1 MITFKK
7 RRQEMSVREK
17 DENFNLAIISGIRKN
32 EKQEKLFHI
41 FQFFVLSIL
50 VVFFPV
56 SLHAS
61 QTNLL
66 CQKFAFH
73 NNFTTNF
80 STAAAGLPFNDFI
93 SGCLSEKL

>member
-1 MITFKK
+1 
-7 RRQEMSVREK
+7 MSVREK
-17 DENFNLAIISGIRKN
+17 DENFNLAIISGSKKTTKN
-32 EKQEKLFHI
+32 REKLFHI

-50 VVFFPV
+50 VFFFPV

-61 QTNLL
+61 RTNLL